1 MERNGWWTSWRA
13 RCRSHWRTC
22 LAQPPCGHV
31 PMRDDQLRV
40 PSGFELWFDA
50 PVSGMLGEGR
60 LTRRWTGF
68 KTKVLVWD
76 RVTIVKAAAAKVYF
90 TTRIKW
96 SCNGM
101 PMMSSGAASPSTSL
115 LHTEMDKWLLSVA
128 GINLQSLATWEICV
142 HCTSCVLCF
151 VVRMC
156 NTQKDSE
163 CVPIAY
169 DICLEYSTSEAELEL
184 AQTIYQILNWRVASY
199 CSIYMRWTGI
209 AWCVLTDLAKTKK
222 NA

>member
-1 MERNGWWTSWRA
+1 VEVDRI
-13 RCRSHWRTC
+13 
-22 LAQPPCGHV
+22 
-31 PMRDDQLRV
+31 
-40 PSGFELWFDA
+40 
-50 PVSGMLGEGR
+50 
-60 LTRRWTGF
+60 
-68 KTKVLVWD
+68 KTKVLVSAS
-76 RVTIVKAAAAKVYF
+76 VTIVKAAAAKVYF

-115 LHTEMDKWLLSVA
+115 LHTKMDKWLLSVA

-184 AQTIYQILNWRVASY
+184 AQTIYQILN
-199 CSIYMRWTGI
+199 
-209 AWCVLTDLAKTKK
+209 
-222 NA
+222 